1 MSVATPPADL
11 CAAWREAIRQAGMR
25 VTPQREA
32 LLATVW
38 QQRHATAESIA
49 AALAG
54 SEAPNVST
62 VYRGLEALER
72 IGLISHAH
80 LGSGSPTYHIA
91 HESTHLHLQCN
102 TCGMVQSMPVAV
114 ADSFTAA
121 LAEATGFAADLTH
134 AAVYGTCADC
144 RAFAAND
151 TAGNH
156 GA

>member
-1 MSVATPPADL
+1 MSAATPPTEL
-11 CAAWREAIRQAGMR
+11 CAAWRETIRQAGMR

-38 QQRHATAESIA
+38 AQRHATPESIA

-54 SEAPNVST
+54 SGAPNVST

-72 IGLISHAH
+72 IGLIRHAH
-80 LGSGSPTYHIA
+80 LGSGSPTYHLA
-91 HESTHLHLQCN
+91 QDSTHLHLQCN
-102 TCGMVQSMPVAV
+102 SCGSVMSLPMSV

-121 LAEATGFAADLTH
+121 VAEATGFAADLTH

-144 RAFAAND
+144 QLHAR
-151 TAGNH
+151 
-156 GA
+156 